1 MHVPATLIT
10 KCYQL
15 SIDSLSHCTCLALES
30 DQFYSKNTCCNWE
43 NKLSSIQNDIAE
55 LKTSKIGNFQFS
67 CSSRSIHLASLT
79 SKSVDFLTHAA
90 TILEATECEHIRM
103 QDPFQLHHS
112 ATDVLFILNKWLPI
126 ASSMD
131 LSLSHLASPLI
142 WNQDWLADP

>member
-1 MHVPATLIT
+1 MHVPATLTT

-15 SIDSLSHCTCLALES
+15 SIDSLSTSSHCTCLALES

-67 CSSRSIHLASLT
+67 CSSRPIHLASLT
-79 SKSVDFLTHAA
+79 SKSVDFLTHS
-90 TILEATECEHIRM
+90 ATECEHIRM

-112 ATDVLFILNKWLPI
+112 ATDVLFLLNKWLPI

>member
-15 SIDSLSHCTCLALES
+15 SIDSLSTSSHCTCLALES

-67 CSSRSIHLASLT
+67 CSSRSIHLASLQLLN
-79 SKSVDFLTHAA
+79 V
-90 TILEATECEHIRM
+90 

>member
-15 SIDSLSHCTCLALES
+15 SIDSLSTSSHCTCLALES

-79 SKSVDFLTHAA
+79 SKSVDFLTHSA
-90 TILEATECEHIRM
+90 TILKEYFSFINGFISESSGLTSHLESGLVGRPI
-103 QDPFQLHHS
+103 
-112 ATDVLFILNKWLPI
+112 ILNMLPTCK
-126 ASSMD
+126 
-131 LSLSHLASPLI
+131 
-142 WNQDWLADP
+142 NQK